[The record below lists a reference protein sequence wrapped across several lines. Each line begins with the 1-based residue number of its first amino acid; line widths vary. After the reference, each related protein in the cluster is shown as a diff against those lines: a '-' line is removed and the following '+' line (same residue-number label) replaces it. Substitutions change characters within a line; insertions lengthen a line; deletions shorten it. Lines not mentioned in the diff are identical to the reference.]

1 MASTATTII
10 YALCDPRDEVRHYV
24 GKTSQL
30 PGQRLRQHV
39 QHPQT
44 EALAN
49 WFAELEAEDYQP
61 KMIVLEELTPDEDWR
76 IAEIYWIKEGLRQ
89 GWPLKNT
96 NAGGDDLSLIRLL
109 RAEPEA
115 ILKRTLYGS
124 EATFRLMVQLNAYFY
139 RRRAPHD
146 WIFADLLH
154 EALLVL
160 QAEVSDSAK
169 KNLHE
174 KLFFSGVVQMG
185 YGWRV
190 PVQKKHNLEG
200 GVFLRVG
207 RPFHLEAMTFPG
219 NWNGEEYQTT
229 LEIRKK
235 TSDLL
240 DDLAAVRCGGKRRG
254 YDATL
259 FAALN
264 SLADIF
270 DEITQGAF

>member
-1 MASTATTII
+1 MERTII
-10 YALCDPRDEVRHYV
+10 YALCDPRDNVRHYI
-24 GKTSQL
+24 GKTTQS
-30 PGQRLRQHV
+30 PEQRLRQHV

-49 WFAELEAEDYQP
+49 WFAELVAENCHP
-61 KMIVLEELTPDEDWR
+61 KMIVLEELAPDEDWR
-76 IAEIYWIKEGLRQ
+76 IAEIHWIKQGVRH

-96 NAGGDDLSLIRLL
+96 NAGGDDLSLRRLM
-109 RAEPEA
+109 RAEPDA
-115 ILKRTLYGS
+115 ILKRTFYGS
-124 EATFRLMVQLNAYFY
+124 EATFRLMVQINAYFH

-154 EALLVL
+154 EALVL
-160 QAEVSDSAK
+160 LQTDDTPSAHK
-169 KNLHE
+169 RLQDQ
-174 KLFFSGVVQMG
+174 LFFSGVVQMG
-185 YGWRV
+185 RGWRV

-219 NWNGEEYQTT
+219 NWNGEEYQAT

-240 DDLAAVRCGGKRRG
+240 DDLAAVRCENKRRG
-254 YDATL
+254 YDAAL
-259 FAALN
+259 FAALSN
-264 SLADIF
+264 LAELF
-270 DEITQGAF
+270 DEIVKS